1 MGGGVASERSERI
14 EGDVVSDAGRSGDVT
29 LADVAD
35 GSRIGFVH
43 SAETTSGVNGPGL
56 RYTVFLSGCPL
67 RCLYCHN
74 PDTQTMRL
82 GERTT
87 ARRVI
92 EEAGRY
98 RAFIAH
104 GGGLTVTGGEPLL
117 QPAFVEDLFVGVKE
131 AYGLHTAL
139 DTSANGG
146 HRASERLLANT
157 DLVLLD
163 IKAGNAALYEKVSG
177 GGQLSDVLAF
187 GARLVDHQVQV
198 WIRFVL
204 VPGLTDGPEQIAEVA
219 DLAAELGEHRRS
231 GRGAALPPARRRQVR
246 RARARVPAA
255 RHARAD
261 PGVGGRRR
269 WRSSASAA
277 CTPWPDQVEH
287 PRARVRGRHSVSMQL
302 PDPLAS
308 PTCMDHRAE
317 GSTSALGVRC
327 GRGVGGSRAG
337 RQAGEDVL
345 GGQRAGRPPV
355 ARERAPLRHM
365 SRVAQLTSPRRRTT
379 RATAA
384 ARCRWRPRY
393 GWIGA

>member
-1 MGGGVASERSERI
+1 VIDEVGATGPAS
-14 EGDVVSDAGRSGDVT
+14 G
-29 LADVAD
+29 DVAD

-117 QPAFVEDLFVGVKE
+117 QPAFVEALFVGVKE

-177 GGQLSDVLAF
+177 GGSLGDVLDF
-187 GARLVDHQVQV
+187 GTRLVEHDITM

-204 VPGLTDGPEQIAEVA
+204 VPGLTDAPEQIAEVA
-219 DLAAELGEHRRS
+219 DIATDFGDIVERVEVLPYHRLGVDKY
-231 GRGAALPPARRRQVR
+231 AALG
-246 RARARVPAA
+246 RAYPLL
-255 RHARAD
+255 
-261 PGVGGRRR
+261 G
-269 WRSSASAA
+269 
-277 CTPWPDQVEH
+277 TPTPSRESVDQ
-287 PRARVRGRHSVSMQL
+287 A
-302 PDPLAS
+302 LAIF
-308 PTCMDHRAE
+308 
-317 GSTSALGVRC
+317 
-327 GRGVGGSRAG
+327 
-337 RQAGEDVL
+337 
-345 GGQRAGRPPV
+345 
-355 ARERAPLRHM
+355 RERGLYAL
-365 SRVAQLTSPRRRTT
+365 A
-379 RATAA
+379 
-384 ARCRWRPRY
+384 
-393 GWIGA
+393 

>member
-1 MGGGVASERSERI
+1 VRDDEIRDMEYEEQAMSDQGRSAGLV
-14 EGDVVSDAGRSGDVT
+14 EGDVG
-29 LADVAD
+29 D

-117 QPAFVEDLFVGVKE
+117 QAAFVEDLFVGVKD

-146 HRASERLLANT
+146 HRASDRLLANT

-177 GGQLSDVLAF
+177 GGRLSDVLDF
-187 GARLVDHQVQV
+187 GSRLVDHRVTV

-204 VPGLTDGPEQIAEVA
+204 VPDLTDGPDQIAEVA
-219 DLAAELGEHRRS
+219 DLAADLGTIVDRVEVLPYHRL
-231 GRGAALPPARRRQVR
+231 GVDKYAALGRAYPLLGTPAPTRESVD
-246 RARARVPAA
+246 RA
-255 RHARAD
+255 
-261 PGVGGRRR
+261 
-269 WRSSASAA
+269 
-277 CTPWPDQVEH
+277 
-287 PRARVRGRHSVSMQL
+287 
-302 PDPLAS
+302 LAIF
-308 PTCMDHRAE
+308 
-317 GSTSALGVRC
+317 
-327 GRGVGGSRAG
+327 
-337 RQAGEDVL
+337 
-345 GGQRAGRPPV
+345 
-355 ARERAPLRHM
+355 RERGLYAL
-365 SRVAQLTSPRRRTT
+365 A
-379 RATAA
+379 
-384 ARCRWRPRY
+384 
-393 GWIGA
+393 

>member
-1 MGGGVASERSERI
+1 MVRDDEIRNGVDQEAAVTDE
-14 EGDVVSDAGRSGDVT
+14 GRSAG
-29 LADVAD
+29 LAEGDVAD

-117 QPAFVEDLFVGVKE
+117 QPAFVEALFVGVKE

-177 GGQLSDVLAF
+177 GGSLRDVLDF
-187 GARLVDHQVQV
+187 GARLVEHQVKV

-219 DLAAELGEHRRS
+219 DLATDFGDIIERVEVLPYHRLGVDKY
-231 GRGAALPPARRRQVR
+231 AALG
-246 RARARVPAA
+246 RAYPLLGTPTPSKESVDRA
-255 RHARAD
+255 
-261 PGVGGRRR
+261 
-269 WRSSASAA
+269 
-277 CTPWPDQVEH
+277 
-287 PRARVRGRHSVSMQL
+287 
-302 PDPLAS
+302 LAIF
-308 PTCMDHRAE
+308 
-317 GSTSALGVRC
+317 
-327 GRGVGGSRAG
+327 
-337 RQAGEDVL
+337 
-345 GGQRAGRPPV
+345 
-355 ARERAPLRHM
+355 RERGLYTLA
-365 SRVAQLTSPRRRTT
+365 
-379 RATAA
+379 
-384 ARCRWRPRY
+384 
-393 GWIGA
+393 

>member
-1 MGGGVASERSERI
+1 M
-14 EGDVVSDAGRSGDVT
+14 
-29 LADVAD
+29 
-35 GSRIGFVH
+35 H

-98 RAFIAH
+98 RAFISR

-117 QPAFVEDLFVGVKE
+117 QAAFVEDLFVGVKE

-146 HRASERLLANT
+146 HRASDRLLANT

-177 GGQLSDVLAF
+177 GGRLGDVLDF
-187 GARLVDHQVQV
+187 GARLVEHRIAV

-204 VPGLTDGPEQIAEVA
+204 VPGLTDGPDA
-219 DLAAELGEHRRS
+219 DRRGGRPGRRS
-231 GRGAALPPARRRQVR
+231 RRRSWSGSR
-246 RARARVPAA
+246 CCPTTGSASTSTPRSDAPTPCWARPHR
-255 RHARAD
+255 
-261 PGVGGRRR
+261 PGSRWTRP

-277 CTPWPDQVEH
+277 CTPWPD
-287 PRARVRGRHSVSMQL
+287 PGRRRSRVAASWMDQRG
-302 PDPLAS
+302 A
-308 PTCMDHRAE
+308 
-317 GSTSALGVRC
+317 GSR
-327 GRGVGGSRAG
+327 GGSPSSAVAGDRGGRRSG

-345 GGQRAGRPPV
+345 GRQRAPDGRS
-355 ARERAPLRHM
+355 AERAPMPARHM
-365 SRVAQLTSPRRRTT
+365 STVAQLISPRRRMT
-379 RATAA
+379 RASDSIAMPIA
-384 ARCRWRPRY
+384 PR
-393 GWIGA
+393 